1 MRLANG
7 LFVAALL
14 AATVFVEPA
23 NAVEAWTFDEG
34 AVGVSDHQP
43 GEPGQEG
50 DGSGGAAS
58 APRLYVYWSIGWT
71 DAGFCRQRH
80 LTTDPD
86 LAAAY
91 NYALQQQLAAA
102 NAQGG
107 TTLCP
112 AGTPAASASPTPD
125 MLAQD
130 FWDVRLLPAPK
141 PTMSPN
147 YAVTG
152 KPVYLQIEGERAKHF
167 DVPDP
172 FGPPIAV
179 EAMSRYVIDWGDGTV
194 ETTTSSGGPW
204 PDGDVRHVY
213 TTSAE
218 SRTIRV
224 AQQWSATWQAGAQQG
239 GLDNLQTAGV
249 LSFTVTQVQAVRG

>member
-1 MRLANG
+1 MRL
-7 LFVAALL
+7 LL
-14 AATVFVEPA
+14 ATLTTLAVASLSAVPVG
-23 NAVEAWTFDEG
+23 AVEGWNYG
-34 AVGVSDHQP
+34 GNGIGVSDHQP
-43 GEPGQEG
+43 GDAG
-50 DGSGGAAS
+50 GSGNASAGGS

-80 LTTDPD
+80 VTTDPD

-107 TTLCP
+107 TALCP
-112 AGTPAASASPTPD
+112 AGIPAAPAPTPD
-125 MLAQD
+125 LLAQD
-130 FWDVRLLPAPK
+130 FWDVRILPVPK

-152 KPVYLQIEGERAKHF
+152 KAVYLQIDGERAKRF
-167 DVPDP
+167 EVPDP
-172 FGPPIAV
+172 FGPPIAI
-179 EAMSRYVIDWGDGTV
+179 EATSRYVVDWGDGTV
-194 ETTTSSGGPW
+194 ETTTSSGGAW
-204 PDGDVRHVY
+204 PDGDVTHVY

-224 AQQWSATWQAGAQQG
+224 AQQWSATWQAGPQQG
-239 GLDNLQTAGV
+239 VLTNLQTAGA
-249 LSFTVTQVQAVRG
+249 LTFRVTQVQAVRG

>member
-1 MRLANG
+1 VDAFNNSS
-7 LFVAALL
+7 VV
-14 AATVFVEPA
+14 T
-23 NAVEAWTFDEG
+23 T
-34 AVGVSDHQP
+34 DHKP
-43 GEPGQEG
+43 GEAGEAG
-50 DGSGGAAS
+50 GGGSSGVS

-102 NAQGG
+102 NAQGS
-107 TTLCP
+107 TALCP
-112 AGTPAASASPTPD
+112 AGTPDAPPNPTPD

-152 KPVYLQIEGERAKHF
+152 KPVYLQIDGERAKHF
-167 DVPDP
+167 DVADP
-172 FGPPIAV
+172 FGPPIAI
-179 EAMSRYVIDWGDGTV
+179 EATSRYVVDWGDGTV
-194 ETTTSSGGPW
+194 ETTTSSGGRW
-204 PDGDVRHVY
+204 PGGDLRHVY

-224 AQQWSATWQAGAQQG
+224 AQQWSATWQAGTQQG
-239 GLDNLQTAGV
+239 GLNNLQTAGT
-249 LSFTVTQVQAVRG
+249 LTFTVTQVQAVRG